1 MRFTNKKHATFKLC
15 GARVIILGIVVK
27 ARAMSCLARA
37 RYFIGTRLFLK
48 KHATSKN
55 CLQVWD
61 QGAWR
66 RLGALQRQPPGD
78 QKVPFFP
85 TRAKSWSCPCSFE
98 NNGKL
103 QLAVG
108 CVALLSFMHTTFCI
122 CTL

>member
-55 CLQVWD
+55 CLQVNVLPRVAQSMSGSAESMLID
-61 QGAWR
+61 LNDAHVRPTQVFEHL
-66 RLGALQRQPPGD
+66 RL
-78 QKVPFFP
+78 
-85 TRAKSWSCPCSFE
+85 
-98 NNGKL
+98 
-103 QLAVG
+103 
-108 CVALLSFMHTTFCI
+108 
-122 CTL
+122 